1 MKDRIIGID
10 IGGTHLRMGA
20 VDHAGQVTCFEKR
33 ESSEVC
39 GSGGSARRLVAL
51 IRDYLARNGL
61 AERALAIAIG
71 FPSTVSRN
79 KRTVYNS
86 PNLPI
91 GGADGLD
98 GQDVVALLETALG
111 LPAFLDRDTIF
122 LLQYDLVRLNLRDK
136 GCTIGVY
143 YGTGIGNA
151 VFLDGKFLTGKHGVA
166 AELGHIPY
174 YGSKNICGCGS
185 RGCAETHAGG
195 YVLRNLWQEHF
206 SNEPFCEIFS
216 RHADDACILAFIEA
230 MAIPLATELN
240 LFDPDQVIIGGG
252 VVEMADFPMERLLG
266 YVREFVRKPYP
277 GEDYALIRASTVPEI
292 GVVGAAYY
300 AMERMEN
307 GRSDRE
313 GKQHE

>member
-1 MKDRIIGID
+1 MRDVIIGID
-10 IGGTHLRMGA
+10 IGGTHLRIGA
-20 VDHAGQVTCFEKR
+20 VDRAGQVTCFEKR
-33 ESSEVC
+33 ESSAVC
-39 GSGGSARRLVAL
+39 GDSGSAQRLIAL
-51 IRDYLARNGL
+51 IHDYLMRNGL
-61 AERALAIAIG
+61 AERVRALAVG
-71 FPSTVSRN
+71 FPSTVSRD
-79 KRTVYNS
+79 KRTVYSS
-86 PNLPI
+86 PNLPL
-91 GGADGLD
+91 GGAGGLD

-111 LPAFLDRDTIF
+111 LSVFIDRDTIF

-151 VFLDGKFLTGKHGVA
+151 VFLDGRFLVGKHGVA

-216 RHADDACILAFIEA
+216 RHAADARILTFIEA
-230 MAIPLATELN
+230 MAIPFATELN
-240 LFDPDQVIIGGG
+240 LFDPNQVIIGGG
-252 VVEMADFPMERLLG
+252 VVEMADFPMEHLLG

-277 GEDYALIRASTVPEI
+277 GEDYAIIRASTAPEI

-300 AMERMEN
+300 AMEQLT
-307 GRSDRE
+307 GLSDE
-313 GKQHE
+313 QGGLEE